1 MRIKVLGCH
10 GAQLPGY
17 NTTSFL
23 LNKNILVDA
32 GTVTSLLSLD
42 EQIAIDYIF
51 VTHAH
56 LDHIKDIAFLAD
68 NLHVRKKYPIE
79 IITTQGIIDILRA
92 NLFNNII
99 WPDFSEIP
107 NKETPVI
114 KFRAIDPGRSYSVD
128 AITIQAVLV
137 NHIIETVAFVI
148 RFEGGS
154 VIFVGDTGPTEDIWE
169 IANKLPDLKAIFIE
183 TSFPED
189 MKDIAEAAGH
199 FTPASLNDELEKLSS
214 LKPVDIYLY
223 HLKPQ
228 YHTLIENQ
236 ISSICRNNVKV
247 LKEGEIIQV

>member
-1 MRIKVLGCH
+1 MKIRVLGCH

-23 LNKNILVDA
+23 LNDNILMDA

-42 EQIAIDYIF
+42 EQVAIDYIF

-56 LDHIKDIAFLAD
+56 LDHVKDIAFLAD
-68 NLHVRKKYPIE
+68 NLHVRKKYPVE

-107 NKETPVI
+107 NSETPII
-114 KFRAIDPGRSYSVD
+114 KYRPIDPGCSYSVD
-128 AITIQAVLV
+128 AIKIQAVPV
-137 NHIIETVAFVI
+137 NHIIETLAFVI
-148 RFEGGS
+148 QFDEGS
-154 VIFVGDTGPTEDIWE
+154 VIFIGDTGPTDAIWE
-169 IANKLPDLKAIFIE
+169 IANTLNELRAIFVE
-183 TSFPED
+183 TSFPDD
-189 MKDIAEAAGH
+189 MRDIAEAAGH
-199 FTPASLNDELEKLSS
+199 FTPASFHDELKKLSS
-214 LKPVDIYLY
+214 HKSVDIYLY

-228 YHTLIENQ
+228 YYNLIEKQ
-236 ISSICRNNVKV
+236 ISSIFQNNVKI

>member
-1 MRIKVLGCH
+1 MEIRVLGCH

-23 LNKNILVDA
+23 LNKNILIDA

-42 EQIAIDYIF
+42 EQIDIDYIF

-56 LDHIKDIAFLAD
+56 LDHVKDIAFLAD
-68 NLHVRKKYPIE
+68 NLHVKKKYPIE
-79 IITTQGIIDILRA
+79 IITTQGIIDILRE

-99 WPDFSEIP
+99 WPDFSVIP
-107 NKETPVI
+107 NRETPVI
-114 KFRAIDPGRSYSVD
+114 KFRAINPGSSYSVD
-128 AITIQAVLV
+128 SITVQAILV

-154 VIFVGDTGPTEDIWE
+154 VIFIGDTGPTEDIWD
-169 IANKLPDLKAIFIE
+169 IANKLQDLKAIFIE
-183 TSFPED
+183 TSFPDD

-199 FTPASLNDELEKLSS
+199 FTPASFNDELKKLALFES
-214 LKPVDIYLY
+214 VDIYLY

-228 YHTLIENQ
+228 YYTLIENQ
-236 ISSICRNNVKV
+236 ISSISRNNVKI
-247 LKEGEIIQV
+247 LKEGEIIKV

>member
-1 MRIKVLGCH
+1 MEIRVLGCH

-23 LNKNILVDA
+23 LNNNILIDA

-42 EQIAIDYIF
+42 EQIDIDYIF

-56 LDHIKDIAFLAD
+56 LDHVKDIAFLAD
-68 NLHVRKKYPIE
+68 NLHVKKKYPIE
-79 IITTQGIIDILRA
+79 IITTQGIIDILRE

-99 WPDFSEIP
+99 WPDFSVIP
-107 NKETPVI
+107 NRETPVI
-114 KFRAIDPGRSYSVD
+114 KFRAINPGSSYSVD
-128 AITIQAVLV
+128 SITVQAILV

-154 VIFVGDTGPTEDIWE
+154 VIFIGDTGPTEDIWD
-169 IANKLPDLKAIFIE
+169 IANKLEDLKAIFIE
-183 TSFPED
+183 TSFPDD

-199 FTPASLNDELEKLSS
+199 FTPASFNNELKKLSLFES
-214 LKPVDIYLY
+214 VDIYLY

-228 YHTLIENQ
+228 YYTLIENQ
-236 ISSICRNNVKV
+236 ISSISRNNVKI
-247 LKEGEIIQV
+247 LKEGEIIKV